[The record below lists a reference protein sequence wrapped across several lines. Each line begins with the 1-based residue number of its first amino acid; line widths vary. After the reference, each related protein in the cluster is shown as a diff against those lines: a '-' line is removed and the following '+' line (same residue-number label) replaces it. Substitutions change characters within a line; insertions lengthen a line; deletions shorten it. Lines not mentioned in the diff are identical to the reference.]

1 MAFYKKDARTYT
13 GPKTFRPSAPDRAS
27 KSRKLAILFVIICF
41 PEILLAGAVNYAPA
55 EIGGLNLRALYGQW
69 VIEQLSSPRITLV
82 ETFRI
87 NREFNCEIQLYY
99 SGLKARR
106 RFRGTWNAHSSDL
119 VIDPISLPDALSRRI
134 SRLLIMHNV
143 NIDGSCMR
151 FQDHEGRLRM
161 ATKISD
167 RVTNH

>member
-1 MAFYKKDARTYT
+1 
-13 GPKTFRPSAPDRAS
+13 
-27 KSRKLAILFVIICF
+27 
-41 PEILLAGAVNYAPA
+41 
-55 EIGGLNLRALYGQW
+55 
-69 VIEQLSSPRITLV
+69 
-82 ETFRI
+82 
-87 NREFNCEIQLYY
+87 LYY

-119 VIDPISLPDALSRRI
+119 VIDPISLPDAIGRRI

-151 FQDHEGRLRM
+151 FQDRKGRLRM